1 MNLQSFRSR
10 LPGLW
15 LGGLT
20 SLVVAS
26 LVACGGGGSS
36 AGTTPTTASAQT
48 YSGTVSGLGSI
59 VVNGVRF
66 STADATAAD
75 ADDPTQPFSQAFKL
89 GTTVVVNG
97 SVDSDGVN
105 GQATSIQVEGGVR
118 GQIAAGSFAFD
129 AGSTTTGSLT
139 VAGQLVKFDGNT
151 VFDGEGAANFTA
163 AWLST
168 NDFSTN
174 PIAVEVYG
182 SVDATGTIVATRI
195 EKKDLTGLLFA
206 IKGYV
211 VNGSIDTTAQTFDM
225 LIKRGLTLT
234 QQTVHVNYSGA
245 TVLPTGATLHDG
257 VGVRVLSSVDLTTVN
272 PSGAGTPT
280 LTASKLL
287 IKSDRG
293 VNGSA
298 AKLHGVVSAVNGT
311 TWTIGDVTIDVSK
324 NPIVRGFTSLNDVV
338 VGTEVRV
345 AGLFTDNVL
354 TAKIVESD
362 DYDHEHDGGG
372 VKLFGV
378 ATGVDATART
388 FSVQGVTV
396 KLPNLP
402 SFNLPVEGAYV
413 EVVATQVNGV
423 LTAVRI
429 GSSESRPF
437 EVFGTTACTNGISDL
452 QGTFALTLP
461 VGTVSVDGSTAR
473 IEAED
478 GVNLSAS
485 TSPKSCLLEVKGTMT
500 TVSGTK
506 TIAATKIEI
515 KRRF

>member
-10 LPGLW
+10 LPSLW
-15 LGGLT
+15 LAGLT
-20 SLVVAS
+20 SLVAAS

-36 AGTTPTTASAQT
+36 AGAASTTSSAQT
-48 YSGTVSGLGSI
+48 YSGTVTGLGSI

-66 STADATAAD
+66 STADASAAD
-75 ADDPTQPFSQAFKL
+75 ADDPTQPYTQAFKL
-89 GTTVVVNG
+89 GTTVIVNG

-118 GQIAAGSFAFD
+118 GQIAPGSFTYD
-129 AGSTTTGSLT
+129 AGTTSGTLT
-139 VAGQLVKFDGNT
+139 VAGQLVKFDSNT
-151 VFDGEGAANFTA
+151 VFDGEGTANFTA
-163 AWLST
+163 AWLAT
-168 NDFSTN
+168 NDFNTT
-174 PIAVEVYG
+174 PISVEVYG
-182 SVDATGTIVATRI
+182 AVDGTGTIVATRI

-206 IKGYV
+206 VKGYV
-211 VNGSIDTTAQTFDM
+211 VNGSINTTAQTFDM

-234 QQTVHVNYSGA
+234 QTVHVNYAGA
-245 TVLPTGATLHDG
+245 TVLPNGATLHDG
-257 VGVRVLSSVDLTTVN
+257 VGVRVLSSTSLVTLDPTGT
-272 PSGAGTPT
+272 GTPT
-280 LTASKLL
+280 MTASKLL

-298 AKLHGVVSAVNGT
+298 AKLHGVVTAINGT

-324 NPIVRGFTSLNDVV
+324 NPILRGFSSLSDVV

-345 AGLFTDNVL
+345 AGLFKDNVL
-354 TAKIVESD
+354 TAKFVESD
-362 DYDHEHDGGG
+362 DYDHDHDGGG

-378 ATGVDATART
+378 ATGVDTTART

-396 KLPNLP
+396 TVPNLP
-402 SFNLPVEGAYV
+402 MFNMPTEGAYV
-413 EVVATQVNGV
+413 EVIATQINGV

-429 GSSESRPF
+429 SGSESRPF
-437 EVFGTTACTNGISDL
+437 EVFGTAACTNGTSDL

-461 VGTVSVDGSTAR
+461 LGTVSVDGSAAR

-478 GVNLSAS
+478 WVNLAAS
-485 TSPKSCLLEVKGTMT
+485 GTPKTCLLEVKGTMT
-500 TVSGTK
+500 SVNGTK

>member
-10 LPGLW
+10 LPSLW
-15 LGGLT
+15 LAGLT
-20 SLVVAS
+20 SLVAAS

-36 AGTTPTTASAQT
+36 DGAASTTASAQT

-75 ADDPTQPFSQAFKL
+75 ADDPTQPYTQAFKL

-118 GQIAAGSFAFD
+118 GQIAAGSFIFD
-129 AGSTTTGSLT
+129 SGSTTSGTLT
-139 VAGQLVKFDGNT
+139 VAGQLVKFDANT
-151 VFDGEGAANFTA
+151 VFDGEGTANFTA

-206 IKGYV
+206 VKGYV

-234 QQTVHVNYSGA
+234 QTVHVNYSGA

-257 VGVRVLSSVDLTTVN
+257 VGVRVLSSTSLVTLDPTGT
-272 PSGAGTPT
+272 GTPT

-298 AKLHGVVSAVNGT
+298 AKLHGVVSAINGT

-324 NPIVRGFTSLNDVV
+324 NPILRGFSSLNDVV
-338 VGTEVRV
+338 VGTELRV
-345 AGLFTDNVL
+345 AGLFKDNVL

-362 DYDHEHDGGG
+362 DYDHDHDGGG

-378 ATGVDATART
+378 ATGVDPTART

-396 KLPNLP
+396 TVPNLP

-413 EVVATQVNGV
+413 EVIATQINGV
-423 LTAVRI
+423 LTVVRLS
-429 GSSESRPF
+429 GSESRPF
-437 EVFGTTACTNGISDL
+437 EVFGTADCTNGVSDL

-478 GVNLSAS
+478 WVNLAAS
-485 TSPKSCLLEVKGTMT
+485 TSPKTCLLEVKGTMT